1 MSTACDHCLN
11 APYCEHRDR
20 CESESG
26 CDDFCERGGPAMI
39 SICDEPGLCLTLS
52 KENPA
57 TENLL
62 HVEFAIRTDIGVFQF
77 SGEGDLAELCE
88 LVPRQIQNAG
98 ALYSLLKIFSEE
110 EAR

>member
-1 MSTACDHCLN
+1 
-11 APYCEHRDR
+11 
-20 CESESG
+20 
-26 CDDFCERGGPAMI
+26 MI

-88 LVPRQIQNAG
+88 LVPHQIQNTG
-98 ALYSLLKIFSEE
+98 ALYSLMRIITIEE
-110 EAR
+110 GER

>member
-1 MSTACDHCLN
+1 
-11 APYCEHRDR
+11 
-20 CESESG
+20 
-26 CDDFCERGGPAMI
+26 MI
-39 SICDEPGLCLTLS
+39 SICDEPGLYLTLS

-88 LVPRQIQNAG
+88 LVPHQIQNAG
-98 ALYSLLKIFSEE
+98 ALYSLMRIFSEE